1 MRFEIKELNNLRI
14 IIEEMKKIF
23 HPVMLLICLLINLL
37 MYYIFIDFD
46 ISVFPN
52 GRPATDMY
60 NIGIEMVDK
69 YGHELDKNELKNF
82 TKVLHQEIKKADK
95 YIQADKEFSN
105 LGITSYREFIDKRNG
120 DQENPEIEQL
130 SSKIMFDKEIDL
142 FWEIPQ
148 RENVI
153 EKMEFVNERYGYS
166 DLVQLP
172 TSKQDQR
179 IQEIIQSGKVN
190 AIFPS
195 YPVEYNFQTI
205 SQSIAITIL
214 VSVIFMISPIFIRD
228 YKNNMFGL
236 QYSSKIGRGLFLKK
250 VTAGMLAAF
259 IITTFLIIVY
269 YGLYSTNDIGMFL
282 ESEINSFMGTVYWY
296 DFSFLQL
303 IIMTI
308 LFTYVIILSFSLL
321 AIFVSSICKN
331 YISIIGIQLPL
342 FAVLYWLIK
351 KRVLPVEAFHL
362 TSSQWEIGMIYSIM
376 IIIPISV
383 ISWVVRNRQT
393 KDILE

>member
-1 MRFEIKELNNLRI
+1 MRI

-69 YGHELDKNELKNF
+69 YGHELDENELKDF
-82 TKVLHQEIKKADK
+82 TKVLQQEIKKADK

-105 LGITSYREFIDKRNG
+105 LGITSYREFIDMRKEN
-120 DQENPEIEQL
+120 QENPEIELL

-236 QYSSKIGRGLFLKK
+236 QYSSKIGRGLVLKK
-250 VTAGMLAAF
+250 VTAGMLATF

-308 LFTYVIILSFSLL
+308 LLTYVITLSLSLL

-383 ISWVVRNRQT
+383 IGWIVRNRQT

>member
-1 MRFEIKELNNLRI
+1 
-14 IIEEMKKIF
+14 
-23 HPVMLLICLLINLL
+23 MLLICLLINLL

-69 YGHELDKNELKNF
+69 YGHELDENELKDF
-82 TKVLHQEIKKADK
+82 TKVLQQEIKKADK

-105 LGITSYREFIDKRNG
+105 LGITSYREFIDMRKEN
-120 DQENPEIEQL
+120 QENPEIDLL

-236 QYSSKIGRGLFLKK
+236 QYSSKIGRGLVLKK
-250 VTAGMLAAF
+250 VTAGMLATF

-308 LFTYVIILSFSLL
+308 LLTYVITLSLSLL

-383 ISWVVRNRQT
+383 IGWIVRNRQT

>member
-1 MRFEIKELNNLRI
+1 MRI

-69 YGHELDKNELKNF
+69 YRHELDESELKDF
-82 TKVLHQEIKKADK
+82 TKVLQQEIKKADK

-105 LGITSYREFIDKRNG
+105 LGITSYREFIDMRKGN
-120 DQENPEIEQL
+120 QENPEIEQL

-166 DLVQLP
+166 DLVQQP

-308 LFTYVIILSFSLL
+308 LLTYVIILSLSLL

-362 TSSQWEIGMIYSIM
+362 TSSQLEIGMIYSIM

-383 ISWVVRNRQT
+383 IIWIVRNRQT

>member
-1 MRFEIKELNNLRI
+1 
-14 IIEEMKKIF
+14 
-23 HPVMLLICLLINLL
+23 MLLICLLINLL

-60 NIGIEMVDK
+60 KIGIEMVDK
-69 YGHELDKNELKNF
+69 YGHELDENELKDF
-82 TKVLHQEIKKADK
+82 KKVLQQEIKKADK

-105 LGITSYREFIDKRNG
+105 LGINNYREYRKTRNA
-120 DQENPEIEQL
+120 DHENPAVRQL
-130 SSKIMFDKEIDL
+130 SSRIMFDEGIDL

-148 RENVI
+148 REDII
-153 EKMEFVNERYGYS
+153 EDIENVNERYGYS
-166 DLVQLP
+166 YIDGNLTEKLE
-172 TSKQDQR
+172 QR
-179 IQEIIQSGKVN
+179 IQRIVQSGTVN
-190 AIFPS
+190 AIFPA
-195 YPVEYNFQTI
+195 YPVQDNFQTI

-236 QYSSKIGRGLFLKK
+236 QYSSKIGRDLFLKK

-308 LFTYVIILSFSLL
+308 LLTYVIILSLSLL

-383 ISWVVRNRQT
+383 ISWIVRNRQT

>member
-1 MRFEIKELNNLRI
+1 MRI

-69 YGHELDKNELKNF
+69 YGHELDENELKDF
-82 TKVLHQEIKKADK
+82 TKVLQQEIKKADK

-105 LGITSYREFIDKRNG
+105 LGITSYREFIDMRKEN
-120 DQENPEIEQL
+120 QENPEIELL

-142 FWEIPQ
+142 FWKIPQ

-236 QYSSKIGRGLFLKK
+236 QYSSKIGRGLVLKK
-250 VTAGMLAAF
+250 VTAGMLATF

-308 LFTYVIILSFSLL
+308 LLTYVITLSLSLL

-383 ISWVVRNRQT
+383 IGWIVRNRQT

>member
-1 MRFEIKELNNLRI
+1 
-14 IIEEMKKIF
+14 
-23 HPVMLLICLLINLL
+23 

-69 YGHELDKNELKNF
+69 YGHELDENELKDF
-82 TKVLHQEIKKADK
+82 TKVLQQEIKKADK

-105 LGITSYREFIDKRNG
+105 LGITSYREFIDMRKGN
-120 DQENPEIEQL
+120 QENPEIEQL

-195 YPVEYNFQTI
+195 YPVEYNLQTI

-308 LFTYVIILSFSLL
+308 LLTYVIILSLSLL

-383 ISWVVRNRQT
+383 ISWIVRNRQT

>member
-1 MRFEIKELNNLRI
+1 MRI

-69 YGHELDKNELKNF
+69 YRHELDESELKDF
-82 TKVLHQEIKKADK
+82 TKVLQQEIKKADK

-105 LGITSYREFIDKRNG
+105 LGITSYREFIDMRKGN
-120 DQENPEIEQL
+120 QENPEIEQL

-166 DLVQLP
+166 DLVQQP

-308 LFTYVIILSFSLL
+308 LLTYVIILSLSLL

-383 ISWVVRNRQT
+383 ISWIVRNRQT

>member
-1 MRFEIKELNNLRI
+1 MRI

>member
-1 MRFEIKELNNLRI
+1 MRI

-23 HPVMLLICLLINLL
+23 HPIMLLICLLINLL

-60 NIGIEMVDK
+60 KIGIEMVDK
-69 YGHELDKNELKNF
+69 YGHELDENELKDF
-82 TKVLHQEIKKADK
+82 KKVLQQEIKKADK

-105 LGITSYREFIDKRNG
+105 LGINNYREYRKTRNA
-120 DQENPEIEQL
+120 DHENPAVRQL
-130 SSKIMFDKEIDL
+130 SSRIMFDEGIDL

-148 RENVI
+148 REDII
-153 EKMEFVNERYGYS
+153 EDIENVNERYGYS
-166 DLVQLP
+166 YIDGNLTEKLE
-172 TSKQDQR
+172 QR
-179 IQEIIQSGKVN
+179 IQRIVQSGTVN
-190 AIFPS
+190 AIFPA
-195 YPVEYNFQTI
+195 YPVQDNFQTI

-236 QYSSKIGRGLFLKK
+236 QYSSKIGRDLFLKK

-308 LFTYVIILSFSLL
+308 LLTYVIILSLSLL

-383 ISWVVRNRQT
+383 ISWIVRNRQT

>member
-1 MRFEIKELNNLRI
+1 
-14 IIEEMKKIF
+14 MKKIF
-23 HPVMLLICLLINLL
+23 HPIMLLICLLINLL

-60 NIGIEMVDK
+60 KIGIEMVDK
-69 YGHELDKNELKNF
+69 YGHELDENDLKDF
-82 TKVLHQEIKKADK
+82 KKVLQQEIKKADK

-105 LGITSYREFIDKRNG
+105 LGITSYREFIDMRKGN
-120 DQENPEIEQL
+120 QENPEIEQL

-153 EKMEFVNERYGYS
+153 EKMEFINERYGYS
-166 DLVQLP
+166 DLVQQP

-236 QYSSKIGRGLFLKK
+236 QYSSKIGGDLFLKK

-308 LFTYVIILSFSLL
+308 LLTYVIILSLSLL

-383 ISWVVRNRQT
+383 ISWIVRNRQT

>member
-1 MRFEIKELNNLRI
+1 MRI

-69 YGHELDKNELKNF
+69 YGHELDENELKDF
-82 TKVLHQEIKKADK
+82 TKVLQQEIKKADK

-105 LGITSYREFIDKRNG
+105 LGITSYREFIDMRKEN
-120 DQENPEIEQL
+120 QENPEIDLL

-236 QYSSKIGRGLFLKK
+236 QYSSKIGRGLVLKK
-250 VTAGMLAAF
+250 VTAGMLATF

-308 LFTYVIILSFSLL
+308 LLTYVITLSLSLL

-383 ISWVVRNRQT
+383 IGWIVRNRQT